1 MMMVFCNHCFICLSK
16 SASFGSAIMK
26 VGMLAVR
33 PLQKMKD
40 SAIHAVATIVFLA
53 PAEAHRPRFRTL
65 LEI

>member
-1 MMMVFCNHCFICLSK
+1 
-16 SASFGSAIMK
+16 MK

-40 SAIHAVATIVFLA
+40 SDIHAVATIVFLA
-53 PAEAHRPRFRTL
+53 PAEAHRLRFRTL

>member
-1 MMMVFCNHCFICLSK
+1 
-16 SASFGSAIMK
+16 MK

-40 SAIHAVATIVFLA
+40 SDIHAVATIVFLA